1 MIRMP
6 VNSIIP
12 QIYKDCVMIYIYIH
26 TYAWSCV
33 INVSSVLFVV
43 CLLSLNAALRLT
55 PWSSVDAVINA
66 DPLGLNVSTYC
77 KHVLLLNENVI
88 PLAVAVSIYNVTVP
102 FLNLSLISC
111 SDLFDNRLLNYQQS
125 LIYQMTMRVLWM
137 HY

>member
-12 QIYKDCVMIYIYIH
+12 QIYKDCVMIYIY

-43 CLLSLNAALRLT
+43 SLLSLNAALRLT
-55 PWSSVDAVINA
+55 PWSRVDAAINA

-77 KHVLLLNENVI
+77 KHVLLLNGNVI

-102 FLNLSLISC
+102 IFNLSLISC